1 MIKVGKFVFL
11 ITYIAFILQS
21 VIIFSDNPDELMA
34 IPLVLILAGAAAFF
48 LSRNIADKDRDF
60 QVSIFLWAFALRL
73 WMGLV
78 MYAWNLKDLFG
89 DEDALGY
96 AAGWGMAQ
104 RWYEGGLNAF
114 FNDLARV
121 FFDRQNEGQGF
132 IWAIPTFLA
141 GGHSRMIVSVV
152 NSFAGALLVIVL
164 FRLGRRIFGPEIGR
178 ISAILATFWASNI
191 LLSAMTAKEMLVI
204 FFSWL
209 FIYLIIRNPTGL
221 RIKDGIAAIPVLLSV
236 FIMRFYSI
244 YMLMAAAFFR
254 FLVAGGRN
262 LIRNTVFGTM
272 IVASVFIVLASSGV
286 VKRDM
291 DRLDRLSNVI
301 EGWRENMAA
310 STGSGV
316 EIYSEYESPTMAV
329 PVAAVYFFLAPFPW
343 EIFSGSARSAFG
355 AVENIFI
362 AIILI
367 IGFPAWKIFFKDKF
381 VDIAPIVAFC
391 ALYAGMHIWGL
402 ANVGLAWRHK
412 QTVMPLLFMLVAVA
426 ITQRRIG
433 WQYITGRFAR
443 RRQPAISIRPAG

>member
-60 QVSIFLWAFALRL
+60 QVNIFLWAFSLRL
-73 WMGLV
+73 WMGLI
-78 MYAWNLKDLFG
+78 MYAWGLKDLFG
-89 DEDALGY
+89 DEDASGY

-114 FNDLARV
+114 FNDLVRV
-121 FFDRQNEGQGF
+121 FFERQNEGQGF

-152 NSFAGALLVIVL
+152 NSFAGSLLVIIL
-164 FRLGRRIFGPEIGR
+164 FRLGRRIFGPEIGK

-301 EGWRENMAA
+301 EGWRENMAS

-316 EIYSEYESPTMAV
+316 DIYSEYESSTMAV

-343 EIFSGSARSAFG
+343 EIFSGSVRNAFG